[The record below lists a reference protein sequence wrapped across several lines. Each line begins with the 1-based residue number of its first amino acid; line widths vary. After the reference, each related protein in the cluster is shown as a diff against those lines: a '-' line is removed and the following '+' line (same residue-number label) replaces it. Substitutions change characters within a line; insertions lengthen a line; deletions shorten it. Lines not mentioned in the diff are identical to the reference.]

1 MTRNQKAFWGLS
13 AFLAVAFFA
22 TLFYLTPERAA
33 ANPSTVS
40 RGSNANL
47 STNSATSTP
56 TYMTPGTATSTLTLD
71 AVNGTATTS
80 LTIDTTAGVDNAV
93 AVNSAVLLVNYV
105 GSSSAN
111 SYLKVD
117 FEFSNDG
124 VHFYQDFLNATST
137 SGLANALTADN
148 RDAHIF
154 RYASSTSLSGKLIA
168 DLPNLLAN
176 YPANTYAISVPDIP
190 TRYIRAVFTTPLTSY
205 NGAVW
210 ARFVTRQER

>member
-47 STNSATSTP
+47 STNSATSSP
-56 TYMTPGTATSTLTLD
+56 TFMTAGTATSTLTLD
-71 AVNGTATTS
+71 ATNGTATTS
-80 LTIDTTAGVDNAV
+80 LSMDTTFGEDNTV

-124 VHFYQDFLNATST
+124 VNFYQDFLSATST
-137 SGLANALTADN
+137 GGAGLANALTADN
-148 RDAHIF
+148 RDAHLF
-154 RYASSTSLSGKLIA
+154 RYASSTSLSGAIIGS
-168 DLPNLLAN
+168 LPYLSNG
-176 YPANTYAISVPDIP
+176 YPANTYAINVPDIP
-190 TRYIRAVFTTPLTSY
+190 TRYIRAVFTTPITSY

-210 ARFVTRQER
+210 ARFVTR